1 MLSWRFLHL
10 RSSKAGVLDAVL
22 DAYAADSATPFAE
35 WVGLGLR
42 PDGPPFRRLTRERV
56 RIALRGPAKSGML
69 RSGDLIGRRAM
80 TARPLPIALL
90 LAAVGASGAAAQD
103 MPGDV
108 SASGNEPFW
117 RVEIEGE
124 HLRAD
129 APRFRSAVSV
139 GDRAADTRGWH
150 PCDHLRLVEPRPPGV
165 SEPRCGPLQRYHGR
179 PDLSLHRGACI
190 G

>member
-1 MLSWRFLHL
+1 
-10 RSSKAGVLDAVL
+10 
-22 DAYAADSATPFAE
+22 
-35 WVGLGLR
+35 
-42 PDGPPFRRLTRERV
+42 
-56 RIALRGPAKSGML
+56 
-69 RSGDLIGRRAM
+69 M

-117 RVEIEGE
+117 RVEIEGDTFA
-124 HLRAD
+124 LMRPPIFD
-129 APRFRSAVSV
+129 PLFLSV
-139 GDRAADTRGWH
+139 IERQTREEWH
-150 PCDHLRLVEPRPPGV
+150 PCDHLCLVEPRPPGV
-165 SEPRCGPLQRYHGR
+165 SEPRSGPLQRYHGR